1 MVTHFLHMFS
11 PLIPDAAAQVF
22 DGGGITEGLEQA
34 KQIAGLTGTDLR
46 AVILNILY
54 TVLNFLALA
63 AVVAIVAAGI
73 FLIAGG
79 GSDAS
84 KDRAKKII
92 LYVVIG
98 LIVILFARFIVAFV
112 LHLQNVTP

>member
-1 MVTHFLHMFS
+1 MVTNFLHIFS
-11 PLIPDAAAQVF
+11 SLIPDAAAQVF
-22 DGGGITEGLEQA
+22 DGGGISEGLQHA
-34 KQIAGLTGTDLR
+34 QQIAGLTNTDLR
-46 AVILNILY
+46 AVILNVLY
-54 TVLNFLALA
+54 AVLNFLALV
-63 AVVAIVAAGI
+63 AVVAVVAAGI

-79 GSDAS
+79 GSDTS

-112 LHLQNVTP
+112 LNLQDVT